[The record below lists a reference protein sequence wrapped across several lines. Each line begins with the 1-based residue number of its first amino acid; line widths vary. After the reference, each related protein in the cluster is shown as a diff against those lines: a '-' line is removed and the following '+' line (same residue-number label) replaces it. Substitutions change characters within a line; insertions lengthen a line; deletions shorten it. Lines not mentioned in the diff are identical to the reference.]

1 MQIDNQIASHRWR
14 LRHANSNHIP
24 DGTLA
29 TDEVV
34 DCNRCTSFVA
44 LQETGFV
51 ALHWSANGTK

>member
-1 MQIDNQIASHRWR
+1 MKVG
-14 LRHANSNHIP
+14 P
-24 DGTLA
+24 LA